1 MPTNIGS
8 MGASAPPTEGAQGAT
23 GGGGG
28 GGGILGFFSNFFTY
42 GKEQDIIRTGGD
54 LQKFFQP
61 GKYTPDRDYNMF
73 IIGFLVLL
81 LGVLLFLSRK

>member
-1 MPTNIGS
+1 MSKLGS
-8 MGASAPPTEGAQGAT
+8 AGASSPPDTGT

-28 GGGILGFFSNFFTY
+28 DTGGILGFFSNFFTY

-61 GKYTPDRDYNMF
+61 GKYRPEGNTDII
-73 IIGFLVLL
+73 IIGVLVVILLVLL
-81 LGVLLFLSRK
+81 FIFRK